1 MKNFIKEFC
10 NSPKAPAY
18 KIQENKF
25 NQRSVFKIT
34 EKKIDKKVNE
44 TLKEQE
50 LDKVTGGQ
58 DDYPCKPKP
67 EDEKPKR
74 NIIRP
79 W

>member
-1 MKNFIKEFC
+1 M
-10 NSPKAPAY
+10 
-18 KIQENKF
+18 
-25 NQRSVFKIT
+25 T

-74 NIIRP
+74 NIIGIVK
-79 W
+79 

>member
-1 MKNFIKEFC
+1 M
-10 NSPKAPAY
+10 
-18 KIQENKF
+18 
-25 NQRSVFKIT
+25 T

-74 NIIRP
+74 KGLSSKVCKLI
-79 W
+79 